1 MVTENPK
8 SDVSVEQAL
17 LEEFPNLQL
26 LPQTNQ
32 LRFLFTIIR
41 NEKTPRTD
49 FVFYC
54 ERIIRLVV
62 EAGLNLI
69 PVVPADVMTPTG
81 VVYHGCKPDPKGIIG
96 ISILRAGESMERIL
110 RETCRGIR
118 IGKILVQRDE
128 RTVEKSPDERYH
140 YSKIPKDVA
149 GRRVLLLDPMI
160 ASGGSAIRATEILL
174 EDYNVKEENMV
185 FLNLIT
191 CPEGIRR
198 YMGKFPKVR
207 VVTAAID
214 GALNESKYI
223 TPGLGDFGDRYFG
236 TQD

>member
-1 MVTENPK
+1 MENCVDG
-8 SDVSVEQAL
+8 SSLEQSL
-17 LEEFPNLQL
+17 LKEFPKLHL
-26 LPQTNQ
+26 VPQTNQ
-32 LRFLFTIIR
+32 LIFLFTIIR
-41 NEKTPRTD
+41 DKKTTRTD

-62 EAGLNLI
+62 EAGLDLV
-69 PVVPADVMTPTG
+69 PVLPKDVTTPTG
-81 VVYHGCKPDPKGIIG
+81 AIYKGCMPDPQGIIG
-96 ISILRAGESMERIL
+96 ISILRAGESMERVL

-128 RTVEKSPDERYH
+128 KTVEKCPDERYN
-140 YSKIPKDVA
+140 YSKVPRDVA

-160 ASGGSAIRATEILL
+160 ASGGSAIHATDILIR
-174 EDYNVKEENMV
+174 EYKVPEENII

-198 YMGKFPKVR
+198 YMSRFPKVH

-214 GALNESKYI
+214 GTLDDSKYI
-223 TPGLGDFGDRYFG
+223 VPGLGDFGDRYFG
-236 TQD
+236 THD

>member
-1 MVTENPK
+1 METPK
-8 SDVSVEQAL
+8 NDVSVEQVL
-17 LEEFPNLQL
+17 LKELPNLHL
-26 LPQTNQ
+26 IPQTNQ
-32 LRFLFTIIR
+32 LKFLFTTIR
-41 NEKTPRTD
+41 NEKTLRTD

-62 EAGLNLI
+62 EAGLDLVS
-69 PVVPADVMTPTG
+69 VVPTDVMTPTG
-81 VVYHGCKPDPKGIIG
+81 VVYHGCKPDSRGIIG
-96 ISILRAGESMERIL
+96 ISILRAGESMERAL

-128 RTVEKSPDERYH
+128 TSAEKIPDERYN

-149 GRRVLLLDPMI
+149 GRCVLLLDPMI
-160 ASGGSAIRATEILL
+160 ASGGSAIRATDILMK
-174 EDYNVKEENMV
+174 EYNVPEENIV

-214 GALNESKYI
+214 SGLNDSKYI